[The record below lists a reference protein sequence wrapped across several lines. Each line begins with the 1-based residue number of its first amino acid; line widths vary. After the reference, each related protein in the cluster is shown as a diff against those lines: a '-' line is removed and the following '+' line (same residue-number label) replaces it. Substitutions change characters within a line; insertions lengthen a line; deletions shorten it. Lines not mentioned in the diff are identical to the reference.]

1 MTTAAVAAPVIFND
15 TPATEKYP
23 DTLAKKVAADTST
36 DENRA
41 AQSTTRELI
50 LAVLP

>member
-1 MTTAAVAAPVIFND
+1 M
-15 TPATEKYP
+15 PATEKYP